1 MMQTVSY
8 LTISANED
16 AQRLDNYLIR
26 ILKGVPKSHIYR
38 IIRSGE
44 VRVNKKRA
52 KPHDKLS
59 VGDSVR
65 VPPLKTAS
73 PKTVL
78 VGQPLQRILQEQ
90 ILYEDDGFLV
100 LNKPAGLAVH
110 GGSGLSLGVIEALRE
125 MRGDGVYLELVH
137 RLDKDTSGCLLIAK
151 KRSVL
156 RAIQALLV
164 AHQVAKI
171 YWTLSRRVWEHPDFY
186 LVDKPLQ
193 KNTLESGERM
203 VCVDAKGKPAYTEFR
218 LLENFKD
225 CCLLEAQ
232 PKTGRTHQIR
242 VHAAEIYHPILGDEK
257 YNRLKSALA
266 CAELPSRLY
275 LHARAIRFTL
285 NGVNHAFVAPLD
297 QKFTKALHALRVDKE

>member
-1 MMQTVSY
+1 MQTVSY
-8 LTISANED
+8 FTISPNED
-16 AQRLDNYLIR
+16 GQRLDNYLIK
-26 ILKGVPKSHIYR
+26 ILKGVPKSHVYR

-44 VRVNKKRA
+44 VRVNKKRS
-52 KPHDKLS
+52 KPQDKLS
-59 VGDSVR
+59 AGDSIR
-65 VPPLKTAS
+65 VPPVKIASSKTC
-73 PKTVL
+73 V
-78 VGQPLQRILQEQ
+78 VGRSLEQQLQSQ

-125 MRGDGVYLELVH
+125 IRPETSYLELVH

-151 KRSVL
+151 KRSAL
-156 RAIQALLV
+156 RGIQAALV
-164 AHQVAKI
+164 AREVTKV
-171 YWTLSRRVWEHPDFY
+171 YWTLSRRVWEY
-186 LVDKPLQ
+186 SNCLAVDKPLQ

-203 VCVDAKGKPAYTEFR
+203 VCIDANGKPAYTEFR

-242 VHAAEIYHPILGDEK
+242 VHAAAIHHPILGDEK
-257 YNRLKSALA
+257 YNRLKSAPA
-266 CAELPSRLY
+266 CAELPHRLY

-285 NGVNHAFVAPLD
+285 DGVKHAFVAPLD
-297 QKFTKALHALRVDKE
+297 QKFTEALHALRVDKE